1 MTRSETQV
9 GDDWVGLSTN
19 PKQMVQVQIKGILN
33 FHYDPRPKSF
43 QQDIGTQPTN
53 HQELEYE
60 QYVQEIAHVHQDQE
74 NL

>member
-1 MTRSETQV
+1 
-9 GDDWVGLSTN
+9 
-19 PKQMVQVQIKGILN
+19 MVQVQIKGILN